1 METPIDS
8 TRNDADNINF
18 VRNVLSGSHW

>member
-8 TRNDADNINF
+8 TRNDADNIDF
-18 VRNVLSGSHW
+18 VRNVLSDSQW